1 MAKSKMNDKQP
12 VGSVELLRLVT
23 EERKSFGVK
32 QLDYHRYHAH
42 CAKKL
47 HAMRRAGGIQQ
58 INKNKKFLK
67 KTLKPPF
74 ISSQNLKLQH
84 ILVVLFEAERC
95 WAASRE
101 LKQTVTSLQ
110 TKRTVTGLASA
121 SSNTQTRKTG
131 LSKLRSHA
139 RTRLSRAVKHASSLL
154 SFNTLVPF
162 ETHSLIE
169 VHVYNLHLQ
178 GLLAF
183 DLGKWTTGLDC
194 LSLAVTLLK
203 ALSKHAHGSR
213 HKDVALFQ
221 EWSDNTLPLVRYC
234 AYKLEIST
242 LTDIETFSEER
253 TEGCELG
260 PKLLGEHW
268 EVINIFIADSQKTE
282 TSDSISLSWRGQSIP
297 SRSLD
302 LVEIV
307 LQVQDATQKLK
318 EALSSPTKPSKI
330 SHPKDV
336 KVSKPSTGPGCV
348 KSTKSVGSRSRAFDA
363 ALLVY
368 TDTEESIQTL
378 VKASQRALESNE
390 SFQHSND
397 QHISLTLNHSVI
409 AFRLLSTRFQRD
421 LDLLEGLKTKL
432 KRRELKVERRLSSKS
447 GHQTFQLIDALVS
460 NEKNQKPT
468 NKKEMQNIRR
478 KMMNRQR
485 ANIYPSLLKLYD
497 SILLDLEKM
506 RQLTIIDDDDSLA
519 SMVDCRLAFYQAHRC
534 LIQSRSYHLI
544 EKFPESFALHQKSIL
559 YLRESER
566 ALREADVD
574 EDIEDQEEEL
584 ISLIT
589 NPEDISALT
598 QIQEETKREILRDW
612 YEDCQSDH
620 HPILHELEAEIKL
633 GMLSLSGESPDLQFT
648 QPTPGNKPDQ
658 PALDVAYNYVIDFPL
673 DQLAI
678 KASLKQPDHSN
689 SQRAFISAA
698 AIPSDAIPTSHEEV
712 VVPAETK
719 KSGGGLWSFFTGRW
733 CSPTPRGSVKI
744 SLNGK
749 NIRRQC
755 DHTESRNAA
764 PIAADSGEPH
774 TLVDVRPMCLERRE
788 ASRVEDLAK
797 LPQG

>member
-1 MAKSKMNDKQP
+1 MAKSKINNKQS
-12 VGSVELLRLVT
+12 VGPVELLRLVT

-47 HAMRRAGGIQQ
+47 HAIRRAGGIQQ
-58 INKNKKFLK
+58 INKNQKFLK
-67 KTLKPPF
+67 KTLTPAS

-95 WAASRE
+95 WTASRE

-110 TKRTVTGLASA
+110 TKRTVTGLASV
-121 SSNTQTRKTG
+121 SSSAQNRKVG

-139 RTRLSRAVKHASSLL
+139 RARLSRAVKHANNLL

-162 ETHSLIE
+162 ETHSLLEI
-169 VHVYNLHLQ
+169 HVYNLHLR

-203 ALSKHAHGSR
+203 ALSKHAHGAR

-253 TEGCELG
+253 TKECELG

-268 EVINIFIADSQKTE
+268 EVISTFIASCQNTE
-282 TSDSISLSWRGQSIP
+282 VSDSISLSWRGQPIP
-297 SRSLD
+297 SRSLE

-307 LQVQDATQKLK
+307 LKVQDATQKLK
-318 EALSSPTKPSKI
+318 EALSSPSKPASI
-330 SHPKDV
+330 SHPKEV
-336 KVSKPSTGPGCV
+336 QVSRPSTAPSHA
-348 KSTKSVGSRSRAFDA
+348 KSIKSLTSRSRAFDA

-378 VKASQRALESNE
+378 VKASQRSLESNE

-397 QHISLTLNHSVI
+397 QHTSLTLNHSVI

-432 KRRELKVERRLSSKS
+432 KRRELKVERKLASKS
-447 GHQTFQLIDALVS
+447 GQQTFQLIDTLVS
-460 NEKNQKPT
+460 NEKNSKPT
-468 NKKEMQNIRR
+468 NKKETQNIKR
-478 KMMNRQR
+478 KMINRQR

-497 SILLDLEKM
+497 SILLGLEKM
-506 RQLTIIDDDDSLA
+506 RQLSIIDDDDSLA
-519 SMVDCRLAFYQAHRC
+519 SVVDCKLAFYQAHRC
-534 LIQSRSYHLI
+534 LIQSGSYHLI
-544 EKFPESFALHQKSIL
+544 EKYSESFALQQKSIL
-559 YLRESER
+559 YSRESER
-566 ALREADVD
+566 ALTEADID
-574 EDIEDQEEEL
+574 EDDEDHDKEL
-584 ISLIT
+584 LSLIT
-589 NPEDISALT
+589 HPEDLSALA

-612 YEDCQSDH
+612 YEDCQSNN
-620 HPILHELEAEIKL
+620 HPIINELEAEIKL
-633 GMLSLSGESPDLQFT
+633 GMLSLSEQSHDS
-648 QPTPGNKPDQ
+648 QPTPENKADQ
-658 PALDVAYNYVIDFPL
+658 PTLDVAYNYIIDFPL

-678 KASLKQPDHSN
+678 KASLKQPDHSK
-689 SQRAFISAA
+689 SQRSFISTA
-698 AIPSDAIPTSHEEV
+698 AIPSDTIPTSHEEA
-712 VVPAETK
+712 VVPEEPK
-719 KSGGGLWSFFTGRW
+719 KSGGGLWSFFTGR
-733 CSPTPRGSVKI
+733 
-744 SLNGK
+744 
-749 NIRRQC
+749 
-755 DHTESRNAA
+755 
-764 PIAADSGEPH
+764 
-774 TLVDVRPMCLERRE
+774 
-788 ASRVEDLAK
+788 
-797 LPQG
+797 